1 MANWPVI
8 GHEWAV
14 NLLAKVTA
22 SGHLSH
28 AYLFTGPAQVG
39 KTTLARAFAQ
49 AILCE
54 RQTGEPC
61 KDDAPPCRTCRRIA
75 EGRYPDLQ
83 MIAAEKNSRSKL
95 IRYAFYGPTPH
106 FPHWRGAIGSL
117 SFGEIERATP
127 PAANALLKTLE
138 EPPPYVI
145 LLLTS
150 HRRDLV
156 LPTVLSRCQVIGL
169 RPLPQEQVQDA
180 LATRWGVAPEQT
192 ELLARLSGG
201 RIGWAIRAHT
211 HPEIGQDRNRRLD
224 GLLTLTT
231 EGYVYRL
238 NQAETLSRQS
248 DAIEETLGLWA
259 TWWRDILLIQ
269 RGAPQAIIN
278 LDRRAQLTQQ
288 AELYQPGQVEA
299 ALDDLVQ
306 TLRRIKANVNVR
318 LALDLL
324 LLRLP
329 KPIVA

>member
-83 MIAAEKNSRSKL
+83 MIAAEKNSIQIDQVRVLRSDAAL
-95 IRYAFYGPTPH
+95 SPLEGRYRIFIIR
-106 FPHWRGAIGSL
+106 
-117 SFGEIERATP
+117 EIERATP

-288 AELYQPGQVEA
+288 AELYQSGQVEA